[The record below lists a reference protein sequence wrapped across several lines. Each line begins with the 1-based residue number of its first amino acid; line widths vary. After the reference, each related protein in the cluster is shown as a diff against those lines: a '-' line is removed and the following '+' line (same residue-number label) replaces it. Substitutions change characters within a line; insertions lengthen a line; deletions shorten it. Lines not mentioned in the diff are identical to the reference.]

1 MALGWESLPEA
12 LLDSIL
18 DNLVP
23 IADCIRFSAVCR
35 AWRCVAVEN
44 FRQIRRSSRYGR
56 LQQQQLPLLML
67 PSKNSRRQRR
77 SLYSVTQTRV
87 FDFQLPVPYNVRFC
101 GSSHGWLIVVD
112 DAFKVTLFNPFSGE
126 IISLPPIRRLAFEKR
141 FREEISE
148 IISKGEEYERQ
159 LREEYGE
166 EVNIEEEEEE
176 DDDDEEEEDVEE
188 YMEEEEDGG
197 EDDVKEEAIEGRSE
211 YSILK
216 GVLSADP
223 SVNPKEYVL
232 MVIYGLEQR
241 LAFIKPDDKEWTYL
255 DGRTCCF
262 EDHDKTDSPPPVSL
276 LWHMTDIIFYKQ
288 RFYALYCMGQ
298 LLSCHIDTS
307 TGFKVKKI
315 TPQDGLGP
323 TFGKAYLVESLEGGD
338 ILRVLRRYGKN
349 KMTTGFKIYRLADG
363 YGDPEWTEVK
373 SLGDFALFLGEN
385 HSISVSASDYPGCE
399 PNSIYFCG
407 DHIRCSHRRRKDPYD
422 IGVFNLENGRVVESY
437 RGDAIQ
443 WSMPPPI
450 WILPTFM

>member
-67 PSKNSRRQRR
+67 PAKNSRRQRR

-176 DDDDEEEEDVEE
+176 DDDDEEEEDVE
-188 YMEEEEDGG
+188 
-197 EDDVKEEAIEGRSE
+197 
-211 YSILK
+211 
-216 GVLSADP
+216 
-223 SVNPKEYVL
+223 
-232 MVIYGLEQR
+232 
-241 LAFIKPDDKEWTYL
+241 
-255 DGRTCCF
+255 
-262 EDHDKTDSPPPVSL
+262 
-276 LWHMTDIIFYKQ
+276 
-288 RFYALYCMGQ
+288 
-298 LLSCHIDTS
+298 
-307 TGFKVKKI
+307 
-315 TPQDGLGP
+315 
-323 TFGKAYLVESLEGGD
+323 
-338 ILRVLRRYGKN
+338 
-349 KMTTGFKIYRLADG
+349 
-363 YGDPEWTEVK
+363 
-373 SLGDFALFLGEN
+373 
-385 HSISVSASDYPGCE
+385 
-399 PNSIYFCG
+399 
-407 DHIRCSHRRRKDPYD
+407 
-422 IGVFNLENGRVVESY
+422 
-437 RGDAIQ
+437 
-443 WSMPPPI
+443 
-450 WILPTFM
+450 